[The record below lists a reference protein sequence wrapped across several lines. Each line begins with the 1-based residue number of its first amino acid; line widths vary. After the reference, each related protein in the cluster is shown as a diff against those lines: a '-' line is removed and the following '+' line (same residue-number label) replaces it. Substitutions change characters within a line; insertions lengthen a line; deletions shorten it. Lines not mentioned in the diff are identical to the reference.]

1 MYDGLGVGRGV
12 GVGVAVALTT
22 GLAEAC
28 DAGALAGGEDEVA
41 TGVVLRPA
49 RLPGAAEVPHA
60 AANGSATAATINLC
74 TVARFIAAH

>member
-1 MYDGLGVGRGV
+1 LYDGFGVGRGV

-28 DAGALAGGEDEVA
+28 VAGTLAGGKDEVA
-41 TGVVLRPA
+41 TGIPRPA
-49 RLPGAAEVPHA
+49 SLPGAAEVPHA
-60 AANGSATAATINLC
+60 AANGSATATTINLC